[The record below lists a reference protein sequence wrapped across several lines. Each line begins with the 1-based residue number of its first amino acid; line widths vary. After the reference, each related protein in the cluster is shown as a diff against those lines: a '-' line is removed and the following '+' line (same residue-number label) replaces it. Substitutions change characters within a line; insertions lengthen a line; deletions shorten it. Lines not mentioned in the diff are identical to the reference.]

1 MPRGRLNRRCTTS
14 QGDTHTWDRSPES
27 KVVEI
32 AGIGPG
38 PFAAMMLA
46 DMGADVVRVDR
57 AATSGAATLPRRP
70 GTCMNRGR
78 RSIGVDLKNPDGV
91 ATVLVAR
98 RAGRRPHRGLPPG
111 VTERLGIGP
120 DACLARNP
128 RLVYG
133 RMTGWGQDGPMAPM
147 AGHDMNYIAIAGALG
162 AIGRPDERPQPPLNL
177 VGDFGGGGMLL
188 AFGVVCGVLEA
199 RTSGQGQV
207 VDAAMVDGT
216 AVLTTFMHGM
226 MAMGGWKD
234 ERGVNMLD
242 SGAHFYEVY
251 ECADGR
257 FLSVGAI
264 EPQFYAELLEKTGLA
279 GDPEFA
285 QQNDKSQW
293 PDLKERLAEVI
304 ATKTRDEWA
313 GVFDGLRCVRGAGPL
328 ARRGPA
334 PPPQRGPGHVRR
346 ARRHRAAGAGTA
358 LLAHGRRDPAVP
370 GPRRPAHRRG
380 PRRVGR
386 GRRRPGRGAARRRR
400 DRLSATPDGGR
411 RGRR

>member
-1 MPRGRLNRRCTTS
+1 MGPLAGVR
-14 QGDTHTWDRSPES
+14 
-27 KVVEI
+27 VVEI

-57 AATSGAATLPRRP
+57 AGNVRGGDPANPP
-70 GTCMNRGR
+70 KDIMNRGR
-78 RSIGVDLKNPDGV
+78 RSLGVDLKNPEGV
-91 ATVLVAR
+91 ETVLALVEKADALIEGFR
-98 RAGRRPHRGLPPG
+98 PG

-120 DACLARNP
+120 DACLERNP

-133 RMTGWGQDGPMAPM
+133 RMTGWGQDGPMAQM

-188 AFGVVCGVLEA
+188 AFGIVCGVVEA
-199 RTSGQGQV
+199 RTSGKGQV

-234 ERGVNMLD
+234 ERGVNILD
-242 SGAHFYEVY
+242 TGAHYYEVY
-251 ECADGR
+251 ECADGK

-264 EPQFYAELLEKTGLA
+264 EPQFYAVLLEKTGLA
-279 GDPEFA
+279 DDAEFL
-285 QQNDKSQW
+285 QQNDKAQW
-293 PDLKERLAEVI
+293 PHLKERLAGVI

-313 GVFDGLRCVRGAGPL
+313 AIFDGTDACVAPILSLGEAPSHPHNVARGAFLERDGIVQ
-328 ARRGPA
+328 PA
-334 PPPQRGPGHVRR
+334 PAPRFSRTSAEIQRPPAHAGQHTDEVLAEWGVVDADR
-346 ARRHRAAGAGTA
+346 AAALRAAGAIA
-358 LLAHGRRDPAVP
+358 
-370 GPRRPAHRRG
+370 
-380 PRRVGR
+380 
-386 GRRRPGRGAARRRR
+386 
-400 DRLSATPDGGR
+400 
-411 RGRR
+411 